1 MRCEVC
7 GRETPKLIRA
17 EIEGAE
23 LMVCGECAKLGKV
36 LRTQEGTPK
45 AVYMPRRET
54 APLIEPFELID
65 DFGTEIK
72 KARERL
78 GLTREQLAKKIF
90 EKESVLQRIEANE
103 LEPSDELVLKLEKA
117 LNIRLR
123 V

>member
-1 MRCEVC
+1 M
-7 GRETPKLIRA
+7 RA

-23 LMVCGECAKLGKV
+23 LMVCRECARLGKV
-36 LRTQEGTPK
+36 LRTQEEAPR
-45 AVYMPRRET
+45 AAYIPRRET
-54 APLIEPFELID
+54 TPLMEPFELID